1 MPLEDWFDRYQYEI
15 DNDIGESGIKYLSL
29 DSLGVDLGSLGLR
42 YGYHT
47 GSPELRAL
55 IAQEYEGLTPEHIA
69 VTTGSSE
76 ANFSVITSLV
86 DMSHHIIVEYPNYPS
101 LYEVPRSLGLPYDLF
116 RLTYEENFEPNLEKL
131 ESLIKDETSLV
142 TLTHPNNPTGSMIS
156 ENALRKVIALV
167 EAHDAYLL
175 HDETYRELSFA
186 KPPPPAATLSNRAI
200 SMTTV
205 SKTYGLPGIRIGW
218 IAGPRKIVESVR
230 AVREQVTIC
239 NSTLSEAI
247 ALAAL
252 KQKDSILKS
261 AKERVQRNFEVLKRW
276 MAHQDSLEWVEPTGG
291 VVAFPRLK
299 TEASTEA
306 LCRLLVTKYRTFSIP
321 GYTFGMDRHMRIGFG
336 GSTDELNE
344 GLARLKLAM
353 EECASTDNMTSML
366 PAKIS

>member
-15 DNDIGESGIKYLSL
+15 DYDIGESGIKYLNL
-29 DSLGVDLGSLGLR
+29 NSLGLDLGSLGLR

-47 GSPELRAL
+47 GSPELRTL
-55 IAQEYEGLTPEHIA
+55 IAEEYEGFSPEQVA

-76 ANFSVITSLV
+76 ANFAVIASLV
-86 DMSHHIIVEYPNYPS
+86 DTSHHIVVEYPNYPS

-116 RLTYEENFEPNLEKL
+116 PLTFEENFEPNLDKL
-131 ESLIKDETSLV
+131 ESLIKAGTSLV
-142 TLTHPNNPTGSMIS
+142 TLTHPNNPTGSVIS
-156 ENALRKVIALV
+156 EKLLREVIELV

-175 HDETYRELSFA
+175 HDETYRELSFG
-186 KPPPPAATLSNRAI
+186 KPPPPAATLSDRAI

-205 SKTYGLPGIRIGW
+205 SKAYGLPGIRIGW
-218 IAGPRKIVESVR
+218 VAGPRKIIESVR

-247 ALAAL
+247 ALSAL
-252 KQKDSILKS
+252 RQKDSILKN

-276 MAHQDSLEWVEPTGG
+276 MNHQDSLEWVEPRGG

-299 TEASTEA
+299 TNASTES

-321 GYTFGMDRHMRIGFG
+321 GYTFGMDRHLRLGFG
-336 GSTDELNE
+336 GTTDELDK
-344 GLARLKLAM
+344 GLARLSQAL
-353 EECASTDNMTSML
+353 EECHLIA
-366 PAKIS
+366 